1 MIASKILQDPTAS
14 DWLKQAINTALYR
27 DPVDA
32 ANDAEI
38 LLTLLSER
46 AATALNNEIL
56 NNTKRKKAG

>member
-1 MIASKILQDPTAS
+1 MIASEILQDHTAS

-38 LLTLLSER
+38 LLSFLSDRADKALAELLK
-46 AATALNNEIL
+46 EIP
-56 NNTKRKKAG
+56 K

>member
-1 MIASKILQDPTAS
+1 MIASEILQDPTAS

-32 ANDAEI
+32 ANDTEI
-38 LLTLLSER
+38 LLTLLCER

-56 NNTKRKKAG
+56 NNTKR